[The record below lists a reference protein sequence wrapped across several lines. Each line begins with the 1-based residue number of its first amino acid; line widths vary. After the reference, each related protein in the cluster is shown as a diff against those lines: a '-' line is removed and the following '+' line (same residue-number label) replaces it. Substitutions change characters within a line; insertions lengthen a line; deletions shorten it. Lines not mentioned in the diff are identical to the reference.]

1 MKGAVPTLALLLAGA
16 VLTAGCMGG
25 GSVDAMERQRDAG
38 PGPGYEDDGGGDG
51 DGGGGAAYDQLD
63 RARAQ
68 AKFPDTTALM
78 RYVIAPGCAAE
89 LNECHYNEDFPDMS
103 SEGNLLNLLNLPC
116 NLQIGERTG
125 VEDFCEAVGDEL
137 RISAGANA
145 GFVGRVGSI
154 KAVTSAAGA
163 FQAWEV
169 RLERAPTAA
178 QSNASFQLLRGGTAL
193 PALGSG
199 SSLQV
204 SAGLYGPWTVNKNVA
219 GLAGGDRDADVVGAV
234 LRTRLFVFLRRRAP
248 LGPWLSPFV
257 QGGLVRATVAG
268 ETQSGNALA
277 GGLAVG
283 WTFRVARRWLLALG
297 AGAQLHRV
305 SVDGSTDDPGFARLG
320 PHVDIN
326 VNYTF

>member
-1 MKGAVPTLALLLAGA
+1 MKRAAPTPTPTLALLLAGA
-16 VLTAGCMGG
+16 ILTAGCLGG

-38 PGPGYEDDGGGDG
+38 PGQGYDDDGGGDG
-51 DGGGGAAYDQLD
+51 DGGPGGAAYDQLD

-68 AKFPDTTALM
+68 ARFPDTTALM

-103 SEGNLLNLLNLPC
+103 SEGNLLNLVRLPC

-145 GFVGRVGSI
+145 GFVGRIGSI

-178 QSNASFQLLRGGTAL
+178 QSNAAFQLLRGATAV

-204 SAGLYGPWTVNKNVA
+204 SAGQTTVRITREADLADPAQVRQGDENQNGRFGAGTGFLVVA
-219 GLAGGDRDADVVGAV
+219 GRARD
-234 LRTRLFVFLRRRAP
+234 
-248 LGPWLSPFV
+248 SY
-257 QGGLVRATVAG
+257 LVRRLLGQDT
-268 ETQSGNALA
+268 
-277 GGLAVG
+277 
-283 WTFRVARRWLLALG
+283 ARQRMPLALN
-297 AGAQLHRV
+297 ADTANERNRPLTPDEMYALM
-305 SVDGSTDDPGFARLG
+305 SWINCLLPTDGPYAPIHYDCPENQGNTGG
-320 PHVDIN
+320 W
-326 VNYTF
+326 

>member
-1 MKGAVPTLALLLAGA
+1 MSARRPAALLVTLALLLSGLGAGVGSAKADDEAPPSYFHRPSA
-16 VLTAGCMGG
+16 VVADLGLH
-25 GSVDAMERQRDAG
+25 V
-38 PGPGYEDDGGGDG
+38 
-51 DGGGGAAYDQLD
+51 
-63 RARAQ
+63 
-68 AKFPDTTALM
+68 
-78 RYVIAPGCAAE
+78 V
-89 LNECHYNEDFPDMS
+89 
-103 SEGNLLNLLNLPC
+103 
-116 NLQIGERTG
+116 
-125 VEDFCEAVGDEL
+125 
-137 RISAGANA
+137 NA
-145 GFVGRVGSI
+145 GYQRTLNCTV
-154 KAVTSAAGA
+154 A
-163 FQAWEV
+163 
-169 RLERAPTAA
+169 
-178 QSNASFQLLRGGTAL
+178 
-193 PALGSG
+193 
-199 SSLQV
+199 LQV